1 MEKLDI
7 NNVIEAQEIKNLI
20 RHKKNLLNFFEDMI
34 KKINIQLNDEK
45 PIFKIQINDTL
56 EYSTSDEEDTEEGCV
71 LHTDG
76 GSSSDNESIEDGMAR
91 DNPNTP
97 LV

>member
-34 KKINIQLNDEK
+34 KKINIQMNDEK
-45 PIFKIQINDTL
+45 PIFKIQIDDIIHNTL
-56 EYSTSDEEDTEEGCV
+56 DYSTSSSEEEV
-71 LHTDG
+71 SPV
-76 GSSSDNESIEDGMAR
+76 SSPHHPSKRVD
-91 DNPNTP
+91 
-97 LV
+97 